1 VKDII
6 KTKFRSDWDKLVQ
19 VEPLMFGS
27 FVPCCYP
34 GGDTKQKPYTDVYCE
49 ITDRDLLKKTCDDQL
64 DEFNGMNPNKK
75 MNLVL
80 FMSAMEHV
88 IKINRVITTEFG
100 HALLMGVGGSGRK
113 SLSTLAVFIATYD
126 TFEIEITKAYDFL
139 AWRDDMRQKL
149 FM

>member
-1 VKDII
+1 
-6 KTKFRSDWDKLVQ
+6 
-19 VEPLMFGS
+19 
-27 FVPCCYP
+27 
-34 GGDTKQKPYTDVYCE
+34 
-49 ITDRDLLKKTCDDQL
+49 
-64 DEFNGMNPNKK
+64 MNPNKK

-113 SLSTLAVFIATYD
+113 SLSTLAIFIATYD
-126 TFEIEITKAYDFL
+126 SFEIEITKAYDFN

>member
-1 VKDII
+1 
-6 KTKFRSDWDKLVQ
+6 
-19 VEPLMFGS
+19 MFGN

-34 GGDTKQKPYTDVYCE
+34 NGDTKQKPYQDVYCE
-49 ITDRDLLKKTCDDQL
+49 VNDRELLKKVCDNML
-64 DEFNGMNPNKK
+64 DDFNSMNPNKK

-88 IKINRVITTEFG
+88 VKINRVITTDFG

-113 SLSTLAVFIATYD
+113 SLSTLAVFIANYD
-126 TFEIEITKAYDFL
+126 TFEIEITKAYDFN